1 MESFWEKGRSAGEVV
16 DGTACSFKTRT
27 VQRKAY
33 EHRWRKENLDMVERV
48 PWKTSR
54 DGGEE
59 EAIMPAIDIGMEMP
73 EVEIPSV
80 PTENQR
86 PITRRLYI
94 KARDIER
101 HGATVNCKGCV
112 ATLREQGGHRHVPNA
127 ADR

>member
-1 MESFWEKGRSAGEVV
+1 MSTAGGKKIWIWLEEYR
-16 DGTACSFKTRT
+16 GKSS
-27 VQRKAY
+27 
-33 EHRWRKENLDMVERV
+33 
-48 PWKTSR
+48 P

-73 EVEIPSV
+73 EVEIPPSV

-86 PITRRLYI
+86 PIPHRLYI
-94 KARDIER
+94 KARHIER

-112 ATLREQGGHRHVPNA
+112 ATLRGQGGVPHTRHVPKA